1 MAEMTQDKGARVIE
15 ILPHVEQ
22 WQGGFDRD
30 TQSFWIEVPTK
41 ADGKARLCFTEG
53 ALDTLVHMLGAMKGH
68 TEPRDR

>member
-1 MAEMTQDKGARVIE
+1 MADMTQDKGARVIE

-41 ADGKARLCFTEG
+41 ADGKARLSFTEG
-53 ALDTLVHMLGAMKGH
+53 VLDTLVDMLGAMKGH
-68 TEPRDR
+68 IEPRDQ